1 MLELTGPTQR
11 SRPTSMASSPCSVLC
26 ALLLLPLLST
36 IPAALSAPRCNA
48 ADERAL
54 LHLKK
59 ALGDP
64 YTIITWTSAADCC
77 SDWYGAKCD
86 SRTGRVTSVSISN
99 SEAAGPLPPVVGDL
113 PYLDTLIVRKNR
125 NVTGPLPPELSK
137 LTNLKMMWMDW
148 NSLTGPVPAF
158 LGRMAKLEY
167 INLSFNKLSGTIPPS
182 LGDLPKLQALF
193 LDRNRLAGA
202 IPEALGRLRQA
213 NLNIRLS
220 HNNLTGAIP
229 QSFKRLKFYEMDLS
243 RNRLTGDPS
252 PLFGTATRVSYL
264 VISIDLS
271 RNLFEFD
278 LSKAEFA
285 ANLATLDMNHNR
297 LYGTIPAQLAKL
309 AGLHLNVSYNRLC
322 GKIPQGRWVSGLTM
336 YEFFHNRFSDPL
348 CHPDDKRSLLQLK
361 KALGDPYTIFTWSV
375 AADCCSD
382 WADVTCDAHTGRV
395 VSVDI
400 SNSEAAGPLPEVIGD
415 LPYLSQLTIRESPN
429 VTGPLPPA
437 LAKLANLRMLWMDRN
452 SLTGPIPAFLG
463 RLVKL
468 EYINLS
474 FNKLS
479 GAVPPAVGDLPRLV
493 ALILEMNQLTGTIPE
508 SLGRLRNPVGIDI
521 RLSGNRLTGPVP
533 PSFGNLNISQ
543 IDLSRNQLT
552 GDPSVLFHTGG
563 WTSSL
568 LIFVDLSWNQF
579 VFDLSKAKFSANLG
593 KLDLSHNRVYG
604 KIPPEVA
611 MLDGLMHFNV
621 SYNSLCGKIP
631 RGGGLKRLTKYEFF
645 HNKCLCGTPLAP
657 CK

>member
-1 MLELTGPTQR
+1 
-11 SRPTSMASSPCSVLC
+11 MAPLC
-26 ALLLLPLLST
+26 RLRILLLLSLLSSFPW
-36 IPAALSAPRCNA
+36 PA
-48 ADERAL
+48 
-54 LHLKK
+54 
-59 ALGDP
+59 
-64 YTIITWTSAADCC
+64 
-77 SDWYGAKCD
+77 
-86 SRTGRVTSVSISN
+86 V
-99 SEAAGPLPPVVGDL
+99 
-113 PYLDTLIVRKNR
+113 
-125 NVTGPLPPELSK
+125 
-137 LTNLKMMWMDW
+137 
-148 NSLTGPVPAF
+148 
-158 LGRMAKLEY
+158 
-167 INLSFNKLSGTIPPS
+167 
-182 LGDLPKLQALF
+182 
-193 LDRNRLAGA
+193 
-202 IPEALGRLRQA
+202 
-213 NLNIRLS
+213 
-220 HNNLTGAIP
+220 
-229 QSFKRLKFYEMDLS
+229 
-243 RNRLTGDPS
+243 
-252 PLFGTATRVSYL
+252 
-264 VISIDLS
+264 
-271 RNLFEFD
+271 
-278 LSKAEFA
+278 
-285 ANLATLDMNHNR
+285 
-297 LYGTIPAQLAKL
+297 
-309 AGLHLNVSYNRLC
+309 
-322 GKIPQGRWVSGLTM
+322 
-336 YEFFHNRFSDPL
+336 SDPL

-382 WADVTCDAHTGRV
+382 WADVTYDAHTGRV

-463 RLVKL
+463 RLAKL

-479 GAVPPAVGDLPRLV
+479 SAVPPAVGDLPRLG
-493 ALILEMNQLTGTIPE
+493 ALILEMNQLTGTILE

-552 GDPSVLFHTGG
+552 GDPS
-563 WTSSL
+563 
-568 LIFVDLSWNQF
+568 NQF
-579 VFDLSKAKFSANLG
+579 EFDLSKAKFSANLG

-645 HNKCLCGTPLAP
+645 HNKCLCSTPLAP